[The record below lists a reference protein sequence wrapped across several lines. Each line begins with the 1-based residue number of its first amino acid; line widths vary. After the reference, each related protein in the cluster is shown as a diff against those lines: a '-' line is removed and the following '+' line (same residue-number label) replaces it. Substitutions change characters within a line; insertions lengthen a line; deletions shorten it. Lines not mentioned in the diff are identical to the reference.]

1 MDGVGKVDAGSTGG
15 QIDDIALGGK
25 GEHLFRQKVALEIV
39 EQVAG
44 ILAQALVLQQLADPC
59 QTVVQLIVAFA
70 ALLVLPVG
78 GNAVLGLL
86 VHFAG
91 ADLHLKGDALV
102 PDDGSVQA
110 LIAVGLG
117 GGDIIFK
124 AVGQR
129 VVHIVDETK
138 GAVTLGQRIQNDSYR
153 VDIVDLVKGLVLH
166 DGLAVDAVDALD
178 PALDGGTLDAAF
190 HQTALD
196 DAGHLDQKLLAG
208 ALAEHSADF
217 GVAHRVQI
225 MQAAILQLLLDVQD
239 AKAVGD
245 GGVHLHGFASLIAA
259 LLLRPS
265 VAGAHI
271 VQPVAQL
278 DDHHTH
284 VPAHS
289 QQHLAQVLGLQFFN
303 IGELDLGQLGHA
315 VHQQRHFLAKGGFQ
329 VVQRGGGIL
338 HYVMQQGGGDA
349 LGVHAQIQHQPGDC
363 QRVADIGLAAAAA
376 HAVMGVIGQ
385 LVGLLDH
392 LHIVGLAAGLNGL
405 AQLFPR
411 YDLRAHLRGQCPLR
425 CVCQQ
430 CRSSYGGGLLH
441 RLVQMGLGR
450 VAVLVPYR
458 SRDRGSIFLSLR
470 HL

>member
-1 MDGVGKVDAGSTGG
+1 
-15 QIDDIALGGK
+15 
-25 GEHLFRQKVALEIV
+25 
-39 EQVAG
+39 
-44 ILAQALVLQQLADPC
+44 
-59 QTVVQLIVAFA
+59 
-70 ALLVLPVG
+70 
-78 GNAVLGLL
+78 
-86 VHFAG
+86 
-91 ADLHLKGDALV
+91 
-102 PDDGSVQA
+102 
-110 LIAVGLG
+110 
-117 GGDIIFK
+117 
-124 AVGQR
+124 
-129 VVHIVDETK
+129 
-138 GAVTLGQRIQNDSYR
+138 
-153 VDIVDLVKGLVLH
+153 
-166 DGLAVDAVDALD
+166 
-178 PALDGGTLDAAF
+178 
-190 HQTALD
+190 
-196 DAGHLDQKLLAG
+196 
-208 ALAEHSADF
+208 
-217 GVAHRVQI
+217 

-259 LLLRPS
+259 LLLRPCI
-265 VAGAHI
+265 AGAHI

-338 HYVMQQGGGDA
+338 HYVMQQGGGNA

-411 YDLRAHLRGQCPLR
+411 YDLRAHLRGQRPLR

>member
-1 MDGVGKVDAGSTGG
+1 M
-15 QIDDIALGGK
+15 
-25 GEHLFRQKVALEIV
+25 

-44 ILAQALVLQQLADPC
+44 ILAQALVFQQLADPC

-70 ALLVLPVG
+70 AFLVLPVG
-78 GNAVLGLL
+78 GNAVLSLL

-102 PDDGSVQA
+102 PDDGGVQA
-110 LIAVGLG
+110 LVAVGLG
-117 GGDIIFK
+117 GGNIVLE

-129 VVHIVDETK
+129 VVHIMDEAK
-138 GAVTLGQRIQNDSYR
+138 GAVALGQRIQNYPDR
-153 VDIVDLVKGLVLH
+153 IDIIDLVEGLILH
-166 DGLAVDAVDALD
+166 DGLAVDAVNALD

-190 HQTALD
+190 HQTALN
-196 DAGHLDQKLLAG
+196 DAGHLDQKLLTG
-208 ALAEHSADF
+208 ALAEHPADL
-217 GVAHRVQI
+217 GIAHGVQI
-225 MQAAILQLLLDVQD
+225 MQAAILQLFLDVQD

-245 GGVHLHGFASLIAA
+245 GGVHLHGFAGLIAA

-265 VAGAHI
+265 VTGAHI
-271 VQPVAQL
+271 MQPVAQL
-278 DDHHTH
+278 DDHHADIA
-284 VPAHS
+284 AHG
-289 QQHLAQVLGLQFFN
+289 QQHLAQVLGLQLLDV
-303 IGELDLGQLGHA
+303 GELDLGQLGHA
-315 VHQQRHFLAKGGFQ
+315 VHQQCHFLAKGGFQ
-329 VVQRGGGIL
+329 VVQRSGGIL
-338 HYVMQQGGGDA
+338 HYVMQQSGGNA

-376 HAVMGVIGQ
+376 HAVVGVIGQ
-385 LVGLLDH
+385 LVGLLNH

-430 CRSSYGGGLLH
+430 RRSSYGGGLLH

-450 VAVLVPYR
+450 VAILVPYR
-458 SRDRGSIFLSLR
+458 SRDRCSIFLSLR